1 MTHRLCSFPRL
12 HVYVKCMLELLRTNA
27 LIYKKLITLN
37 STVYFWRSVHFVC
50 FGSRDIGRV
59 LRRHQRAHAPF
70 LHQPFKV
77 GPTTS
82 NDVELH
88 STKFFL
94 ATGWKH
100 SGKSHCMLCKFGRK
114 CHKILVRRL
123 ILTCPRRLGG
133 LQRCILIKDGAKGRK
148 NHPSLPP

>member
-37 STVYFWRSVHFVC
+37 ATVHFWRSVHFVC

-59 LRRHQRAHAPF
+59 LGRHQRAHAPF

-82 NDVELH
+82 NDVELQ
-88 STKFFL
+88 STKFSSNGL
-94 ATGWKH
+94 KTQWKEP
-100 SGKSHCMLCKFGRK
+100 LY
-114 CHKILVRRL
+114 VV
-123 ILTCPRRLGG
+123 
-133 LQRCILIKDGAKGRK
+133 QVW
-148 NHPSLPP
+148 

>member
-37 STVYFWRSVHFVC
+37 STVHFWRSVHFVR

-59 LRRHQRAHAPF
+59 LGRHQRAHAPF

-77 GPTTS
+77 GPTSQMTS
-82 NDVELH
+82 NYSQLN
-88 STKFFL
+88 FL
-94 ATGWKH
+94 ATG
-100 SGKSHCMLCKFGRK
+100 
-114 CHKILVRRL
+114 
-123 ILTCPRRLGG
+123 
-133 LQRCILIKDGAKGRK
+133 
-148 NHPSLPP
+148 